1 MSKQKAKQFAITED
15 FPTDALS
22 WLMATCSKTL
32 RERLA
37 VRFTRAGYAV
47 TPEQWAILGRLGQED
62 GLSQQAL
69 ADRFHR
75 SKVAAFQL
83 ISKLEK
89 QGLVVRRA
97 DPDDGRSNLV
107 FLTEEGRAI
116 QPALVI
122 LAKEN
127 MAAALEG
134 ISEPDLE
141 TAKLVVRQIIA
152 NTSG

>member
-1 MSKQKAKQFAITED
+1 MKPADESFVMTDA

-22 WLMATCSKTL
+22 WLMATCSKVL

-37 VRFTRAGYAV
+37 VRFCKAGYGI

-62 GLSQQAL
+62 GLSQQSV

-89 QGLVVRRA
+89 QGLVVRRP
-97 DPDDGRSNLV
+97 DPGDGRSNLV
-107 FLTEEGRAI
+107 YLTDEGRRV
-116 QPALVI
+116 QEALVA
-122 LAKEN
+122 LANAN

-134 ISEPDLE
+134 VSEADLE
-141 TAKLVVRQIIA
+141 TAKRVVRRIIA
-152 NTSG
+152 NG

>member
-1 MSKQKAKQFAITED
+1 MPSQKAQFTITEK

-37 VRFTRAGYAV
+37 VRFANAGYAV
-47 TPEQWAILGRLGQED
+47 TPEQWAILGRLGQQD

-89 QGLVVRRA
+89 QGLVERRS
-97 DPDDGRSNLV
+97 DPKDGRSNLV
-107 FLTEEGRAI
+107 YLTEEGRRI
-116 QPALVI
+116 QPELVS
-122 LAKEN
+122 LASEN
-127 MAAALEG
+127 MTAALEG
-134 ISEPDLE
+134 ISEADLT
-141 TAKLVVRQIIA
+141 TAKRVVRRIIE
-152 NTSG
+152 NTTG

>member
-1 MSKQKAKQFAITED
+1 MKPAEESFVITD
-15 FPTDALS
+15 AFPTDAFS

-37 VRFTRAGYAV
+37 VRFAKAGYSI
-47 TPEQWAILGRLGQED
+47 TPEQWAILGRLGQAD
-62 GLSQQAL
+62 GMSQQSV

-89 QGLVVRRA
+89 QGLVVRRQ
-97 DPDDGRSNLV
+97 DPGDGRSNLV
-107 FLTEEGRAI
+107 YLTDEGRRV
-116 QPALVI
+116 QEALVAI
-122 LAKEN
+122 AT
-127 MAAALEG
+127 
-134 ISEPDLE
+134 DLE
-141 TAKLVVRQIIA
+141 TAKVVVRRIII

>member
-1 MSKQKAKQFAITED
+1 MKPADESFVMTDA

-22 WLMATCSKTL
+22 WLMATCSKVL

-37 VRFTRAGYAV
+37 VRFTKAGYSI

-62 GLSQQAL
+62 GLSQQAV

-89 QGLVVRRA
+89 QGLVERRS

-107 FLTEEGRAI
+107 YLTDEGRRV
-116 QPALVI
+116 QEALVE
-122 LAKEN
+122 LANEN
-127 MAAALEG
+127 MAAALRG
-134 ISEPDLE
+134 VSEADLE
-141 TAKLVVRQIIA
+141 TAKSVVRRIIS
-152 NTSG
+152 NG

>member
-1 MSKQKAKQFAITED
+1 MTRSDAEFTITEK

-37 VRFTRAGYAV
+37 VRFANAGYAV
-47 TPEQWAILGRLGQED
+47 TPEQWAILGRLGQQD

-89 QGLVVRRA
+89 QGLVERRH
-97 DPDDGRSNLV
+97 DPDDGRSNLIY
-107 FLTEEGRAI
+107 LTEEGRRI
-116 QPALVI
+116 QPELVK
-122 LAKEN
+122 LASEN
-127 MAAALEG
+127 MAAALQG
-134 ISEPDLE
+134 IDDGDLT
-141 TAKLVVRQIIA
+141 TAKKVVRQIIE
-152 NTSG
+152 NTTR

>member
-1 MSKQKAKQFAITED
+1 MKSREEPFVVTDA

-22 WLMATCSKTL
+22 WLMATCSKVL

-37 VRFTRAGYAV
+37 VRFSKAGYSV

-83 ISKLEK
+83 ISKLEA
-89 QGLVVRRA
+89 QGLVERRQ
-97 DPDDGRSNLV
+97 DPDDARSRLV
-107 FLTEEGRAI
+107 YLTEEGRRVEV
-116 QPALVI
+116 ALVE

-127 MAAALEG
+127 MAAALQG
-134 ISEPDLE
+134 VDSQDLE
-141 TAKLVVRQIIA
+141 TAKKVVRTIINNA
-152 NTSG
+152 TS

>member
-1 MSKQKAKQFAITED
+1 MRPTDSQFIITEK

-37 VRFTRAGYAV
+37 VRFANAGYSV
-47 TPEQWAILGRLGQED
+47 TPEQWAILGRLAQQD

-83 ISKLEK
+83 INKLEK
-89 QGLVVRRA
+89 QGLVERRD
-97 DPDDGRSNLV
+97 DPGDGRSKLV
-107 FLTEEGRAI
+107 YLTEEGRRI
-116 QPALVI
+116 EPDLVK
-122 LAKEN
+122 LASEN

-134 ISEPDLE
+134 IDESDLT
-141 TAKLVVRQIIA
+141 TAKKVVRQIIE
-152 NTSG
+152 NTTD

>member
-1 MSKQKAKQFAITED
+1 MMKQADESFVMTDA

-22 WLMATCSKTL
+22 WLMATCSKVL

-37 VRFTRAGYAV
+37 VRFTKAGYSV
-47 TPEQWAILGRLGQED
+47 TPEQWAILGRLGQQD
-62 GLSQQAL
+62 GLSQQAV

-83 ISKLEK
+83 ISKLEA

-97 DPDDGRSNLV
+97 DPNDGRSNLV
-107 FLTEEGRAI
+107 YLTDKGRRV
-116 QPALVI
+116 QEALVA
-122 LAKEN
+122 LANAN

-134 ISEPDLE
+134 VSESDLE
-141 TAKLVVRQIIA
+141 TAKQVVRKIIA
-152 NTSG
+152 NG